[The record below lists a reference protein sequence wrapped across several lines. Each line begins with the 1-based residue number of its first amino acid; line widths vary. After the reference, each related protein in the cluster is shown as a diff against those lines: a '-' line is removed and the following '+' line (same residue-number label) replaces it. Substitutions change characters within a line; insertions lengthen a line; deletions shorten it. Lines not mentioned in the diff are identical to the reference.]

1 MTSPSER
8 TLRLLSLLQRH
19 RHWAGADLADRLGVS
34 LRTLRRDVD
43 RLRELG
49 YPVRAAPG
57 VDGGYQLEP
66 GAVLPPL
73 VLDDDE
79 AVAIAVGLDLA
90 SQSSVAGI
98 DETSVRALS
107 KLTAVLPRRLSE
119 QVEAVRA
126 ATVSLPWSAP
136 GAPVA
141 TDVLVRLARLCRDS
155 ERAGFGYTA
164 GDGARSVRSVEP
176 VRLVRLGQRWYLA
189 AYDLDRQDWRS
200 FRLDRIAEPSGT
212 GDRFRAREVP
222 GGERR
227 RVRAGERGRTCGVV
241 RGGGGGRGGRRDRG
255 ASGRSVVAGDAA
267 ERRPVHGAHDDR
279 RARVGRARPGRLRRG
294 LPGRRPARARRRAA
308 GLGPAVRERDLA
320 VSGVSVG

>member
-107 KLTAVLPRRLSE
+107 KLTAVLPRRVSE

-141 TDVLVRLARLCRDS
+141 TDVLVRLARLCRDA
-155 ERAGFGYTA
+155 ERAAFHYTA
-164 GDGARSVRSVEP
+164 GDGARSERSVEP

-212 GDRFRAREVP
+212 GDRFRARAVP
-222 GGERR
+222 GGDAAAF
-227 RVRAGERGRTCGVV
+227 VRA
-241 RGGGGGRGGRRDRG
+241 
-255 ASGRSVVAGDAA
+255 SVAGPAA
-267 ERRPVHGAHDDR
+267 SYEVEAVVEAGAETVGR
-279 RARVGRARPGRLRRG
+279 RVGRWSQVTPLSDGRCTVRMTTDALAWAALVLGACGADFRVVGPPELHDELRDW
-294 LPGRRPARARRRAA
+294 GRRF
-308 GLGPAVRERDLA
+308 
-320 VSGVSVG
+320 VSATSP

>member
-98 DETSVRALS
+98 DESSVRALS
-107 KLTAVLPRRLSE
+107 KLTAVLPRRLTE
-119 QVEAVRA
+119 QVEAIRA
-126 ATVSLPWSAP
+126 ATVSLPWSTP
-136 GAPVA
+136 SEPVA
-141 TDVLVRLARLCRDS
+141 TEVLLRLALLCRDS

-176 VRLVRLGQRWYLA
+176 VRLVRLGRRWYLA
-189 AYDLDRQDWRS
+189 AYDLDRHDWRS
-200 FRLDRIAEPSGT
+200 FRLDRIEDPSGT
-212 GDRFRAREVP
+212 GDRFRPREVP
-222 GGERR
+222 GG
-227 RVRAGERGRTCGVV
+227 
-241 RGGGGGRGGRRDRG
+241 
-255 ASGRSVVAGDAA
+255 DAA
-267 ERRPVHGAHDDR
+267 AFVRSRVSGPSASYDVEAVVEASAEVVGR
-279 RARVGRARPGRLRRG
+279 RVGRWSRVAPLPDDRCTVRMTTDALAWAALVLGTCGAEFRVVSPPELDAVLRDW
-294 LPGRRPARARRRAA
+294 GRRFTQAA
-308 GLGPAVRERDLA
+308 D
-320 VSGVSVG
+320 S